1 MNTKYTNGIKVSINE
16 LVFLDFIENSQS
28 YNGSVARV
36 ALTYDAFK
44 QIVEAM
50 NRTIADHDAKLDRIV
65 NEKKMSN

>member
-16 LVFLDFIENSQS
+16 LVFLDFIENSQF

-36 ALTYDAFK
+36 VLTYDVFK

-65 NEKKMSN
+65 NEKNV